1 MNKKYTHLFFDLDN
15 TLWDYDVNSYE
26 ALKKVL
32 EKLDIIKYVGNY
44 SQFYSVYHSLN
55 EQLWIQ
61 YRESKITKEEMRFG
75 RFEKSLEANGTPMKG
90 IVEAMNEAYIK
101 EMPLQSK
108 LVDGARE
115 VLDYLHGKYCMAIIT
130 NGFIELQSGKIAE
143 SGLKKYFEKVFISEA
158 IGTQK
163 PDSLIFELAI
173 QSMNASEDSILMIGD
188 SWETDVIGA
197 MKMGID
203 QIFYNPKLQAKFSES
218 KINEIQPSRSLG
230 SVETN
235 TGFHLDKKSSTRIIF
250 HLKQLLEIL

>member
-1 MNKKYTHLFFDLDN
+1 MHLLFDLDN
-15 TLWDYDVNSYE
+15 TLWDYDANSYE
-26 ALKKVL
+26 ALKIVL

-44 SQFYSVYHSLN
+44 SQFYSVYHSMN
-55 EQLWIQ
+55 EQLWIL
-61 YRESKITKEEMRFG
+61 YRENKITKEEMRVG

-90 IVEAMNEAYIK
+90 MGVVMNEAYLK

-108 LVDGARE
+108 LVDGAKE

-130 NGFIELQSGKIAE
+130 NGFIELQSGKIEE
-143 SGLKKYFEKVFISEA
+143 SGLKKYFEKVFISES

-163 PDSLIFELAI
+163 PDSLIFEHAI
-173 QSMNASEDSILMIGD
+173 QSINASEDSILMIGD

-203 QIFYNPKLQAKFSES
+203 QIFYKPTLQLEFSES
-218 KINEIQPSRSLG
+218 KIIEFQPGMSFG
-230 SVETN
+230 SFETN
-235 TGFHLDKKSSTRIIF
+235 TGCYFDKKSSTRIIF